1 MKLELVT
8 FKTYPSKKDKFWQI
22 VIIPTISVLGNEEN
36 KDEYIAINFEWLFW
50 SITLLISENG
60 KKYIYQD

>member
-36 KDEYIAINFEWLFW
+36 KDEYIAINF
-50 SITLLISENG
+50 
-60 KKYIYQD
+60 